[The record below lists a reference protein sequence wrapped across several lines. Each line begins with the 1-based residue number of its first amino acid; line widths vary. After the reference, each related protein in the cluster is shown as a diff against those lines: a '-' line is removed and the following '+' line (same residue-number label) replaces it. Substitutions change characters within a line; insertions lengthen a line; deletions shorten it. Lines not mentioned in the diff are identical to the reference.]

1 MKTTGGN
8 KVTGIVQENPATSS
22 NEKAFIDGSVR
33 SSVMLRTAVVG
44 FGTYQ
49 PGWRWSLH
57 ARPIT
62 GKDSENHIGYILSGR
77 MKVQDPSGNEEEL
90 VPGAAFEIVA
100 GSDAWVLGNEP
111 CVALDFMPLA
121 L

>member
-1 MKTTGGN
+1 MKTTD
-8 KVTGIVQENPATSS
+8 VSQADGIIQANPATSA
-22 NEKAFIDGSVR
+22 NGKVFLDGSVR
-33 SSVMLRTAVVG
+33 SSVMLRTAAVG

-62 GKDSENHIGYILSGR
+62 GKGSENHIGYILSGR
-77 MKVQDPSGNEEEL
+77 MKVQDPAGNEEEL
-90 VPGAAFEIVA
+90 SPGAAFEIVA

-111 CVALDFMPLA
+111 CVALDFIPLA
-121 L
+121 I